1 MTTKYHIRPISWVV
15 APEGARIFDPRTTT
29 ITIVDEAA
37 GEFITITQVN
47 ERSGQVIAVNDR
59 DEWGRICYAVDLAL
73 SEIECNAKN
82 EEPEA

>member
-1 MTTKYHIRPISWVV
+1 M
-15 APEGARIFDPRTTT
+15 FDASVTT
-29 ITIVDEAA
+29 ITIADEGA

-73 SEIECNAKN
+73 SEIERNSKK

>member
-1 MTTKYHIRPISWVV
+1 M
-15 APEGARIFDPRTTT
+15 FDASVTT
-29 ITIVDEAA
+29 ITIADEGA
-37 GEFITITQVN
+37 GEFITITQEN

-73 SEIECNAKN
+73 SEIERNSKK

>member
-1 MTTKYHIRPISWVV
+1 M
-15 APEGARIFDPRTTT
+15 FDASVTT
-29 ITIVDEAA
+29 ITIDDEGA
-37 GEFITITQVN
+37 GEFITITQRN
-47 ERSGQVIAVNDR
+47 GRSGQVIAVNER